1 MKYYEKINLKDG
13 RECILRNCTE
23 ADGEAVLEIFNLT
36 HEETDNLLSYPDEST
51 LNAEEEASFLK
62 EKEDSDKEIEILAEI
77 DGKIAGLAGLS
88 SIGNKY
94 KICHRVDFGISVAKE
109 CWNLGIGSALLSAC
123 ISCAK
128 KVGYEQIE
136 LNVVAD
142 NPSAIS
148 IYKKAGFEEFGRNP
162 KGFRSRYSS
171 YQELVYMR
179 KEL

>member
-36 HEETDNLLSYPDEST
+36 HEETDNLMSYPDEST

-128 KVGYEQIE
+128 EVGYEQIE

>member
-36 HEETDNLLSYPDEST
+36 HEETDNLMSYPDEST

-94 KICHRVDFGISVAKE
+94 KICHRVDFGISVSKE

-128 KVGYEQIE
+128 EVGYEQIE

>member
-36 HEETDNLLSYPDEST
+36 HEETDNLMSYPDEST

-128 KVGYEQIE
+128 EAGYEQIE